1 MGHFGTLIFYIR
13 CLGIRWMLIRALCV
27 AACLQVSLGVAH
39 AQPDTKFSE
48 GDEVE
53 HYLSITQKTWNSKS
67 PLLELPLPPGKW
79 TLRHI
84 QEVRNNIGRVGRV
97 FWLDQVQ
104 DGEVVGL
111 IFSSVWEN
119 GGINWVPG
127 ETRCTGTLLVRA
139 REPGLNGG
147 CFSLSVKS
155 FMSNSKN
162 AAQMHIR
169 KMWDRAGLKSS
180 NRALML
186 DGFFEKRSGAVLYFE
201 YALPTRALGIPDS
214 MSLVTSP
221 ERTQAL
227 AMAVKTFQ
235 EGAVDQWFR
244 GYGESVNEQV
254 MLSPSDRRA
263 AATDRLPI
271 LSMLKTA
278 ITAHLNEEDRRLVAN
293 MPALP
298 EANKI
303 TSRAPAETAPSAT
316 SQVPS
321 QEELERMREELAALR
336 EQITQNRLQQDAD
349 SAKKAEKPPERP
361 ITANIT
367 SDAIPVNVKTPGVVA
382 PQVPSLSKPKPLAP
396 DVREVISSRQA
407 VLPPVKGPFPEVR
420 EPVFV
425 KPAASSSRRTPIPEI
440 REVQPR
446 PAPLVRKK
454 PEQDFQEIKPVPQ
467 LVPRIP
473 P

>member
-1 MGHFGTLIFYIR
+1 
-13 CLGIRWMLIRALCV
+13 MLIRALCV

-53 HYLSITQKTWNSKS
+53 HYLPITQKKWNGKS

-84 QEVRNNIGRVGRV
+84 QEVRNNLARVGRV

-127 ETRCTGTLLVRA
+127 ETRCTGTLMVRA

-155 FMSNSKN
+155 FMSNSQN
-162 AAQMHIR
+162 AAHTHIR
-169 KMWDRAGLKSS
+169 KMWDRAGIKSS

-201 YALPTRALGIPDS
+201 YALPTRALGISDS

-221 ERTQAL
+221 DRTQAL
-227 AMAVKTFQ
+227 ALAVKTYQ

-254 MLSPSDRRA
+254 MLSPSDRRVA
-263 AATDRLPI
+263 STDRLPI
-271 LSMLKTA
+271 LSMLKPA
-278 ITAHLNEEDRRLVAN
+278 ITAHLSEEDRQLVTN

-298 EANKI
+298 EAKI
-303 TSRAPAETAPSAT
+303 TSRTPAETAPAAT
-316 SQVPS
+316 SQAPS
-321 QEELERMREELAALR
+321 HEELERMRAELAALR
-336 EQITQNRLQQDAD
+336 EQIEQNRRKQDDDA
-349 SAKKAEKPPERP
+349 AKKAEKPPVQP
-361 ITANIT
+361 ATA
-367 SDAIPVNVKTPGVVA
+367 PVLRDSVSVIVKSPGVIA
-382 PQVPSLSKPKPLAP
+382 PLASSLSRPKPGAQ
-396 DVREVISSRQA
+396 DVREVVSSKPA
-407 VLPPVKGPFPEVR
+407 MLPSAKGPTLEIR
-420 EPVFV
+420 EPVPAR
-425 KPAASSSRRTPIPEI
+425 PAASNSLRTPIPEI

-454 PEQDFQEIKPVPQ
+454 PEQDIQEIKPVPQ
-467 LVPRIP
+467 AVPRIP
-473 P
+473 L